1 MSVHSF
7 WFFRSSVVC
16 GECAVK
22 DFRECGDNKDIVSTG
37 FSMIETGFILV
48 TFMVL
53 STHGEDMN
61 DKWVEQTIQ
70 CKYDS
75 NAFDMSIH

>member
-1 MSVHSF
+1 MECLSVHYVGTPFLPVSRYVAMSVHSF

-37 FSMIETGFILV
+37 FSMIETGFIFSDL
-48 TFMVL
+48 
-53 STHGEDMN
+53 HG
-61 DKWVEQTIQ
+61 VV
-70 CKYDS
+70 
-75 NAFDMSIH
+75 NAGRRHE